1 MELEDLKQIWKEQ
14 NRILEKGIALSEQA
28 LKNVFK
34 QKANGQIEKLLE
46 WDYFS
51 LIEYIVFLIFISI
64 STYKFMDD
72 WRFLIPG
79 IFLIVFYA
87 LCTILS
93 ISDIKELHNIN
104 LFSRSIIDTKQVI
117 LKRRKQEK
125 QIMKIFLFIIPPL
138 IPSLILL
145 AVRLVHNI
153 NLLDSSHFSFFTILS
168 VGSIIL
174 SYPVVFIAYQRIC
187 LRSFRII
194 ENNLMELEKFREE

>member
-34 QKANGQIEKLLE
+34 QKANGEIEKLLE

-51 LIEYIVFLIFISI
+51 LIEYIVFLIFILI

-79 IFLIVFYA
+79 IFLIVFYT

-125 QIMKIFLFIIPPL
+125 QIMKIFLFIIPLL
-138 IPSLILL
+138 IPSLILV

-168 VGSIIL
+168 IGSIVL

-187 LRSFRII
+187 LRCFRII

>member
-14 NRILEKGIALSEQA
+14 NRILEKGIALSKQA

-34 QKANGQIEKLLE
+34 QKANGEIEKLLE

-72 WRFLIPG
+72 WRFLISG
-79 IFLIVFYA
+79 IFLMVFYV

-125 QIMKIFLFIIPPL
+125 QIMKIFLFVIPLL
-138 IPSLILL
+138 IPSLILV

-168 VGSIIL
+168 VGSIVL

-187 LRSFRII
+187 LRSFRVI
-194 ENNLMELEKFREE
+194 ENNLMELEKFREI

>member
-34 QKANGQIEKLLE
+34 QKANGEIEKLLE

-72 WRFLIPG
+72 WRFLISG
-79 IFLIVFYA
+79 IFLMVFYV

-125 QIMKIFLFIIPPL
+125 QIMKIFLFVIPLL
-138 IPSLILL
+138 IPSLILV

-168 VGSIIL
+168 VGSIVL

-187 LRSFRII
+187 LRSFRVI
-194 ENNLMELEKFREE
+194 ENNLMELEKFREI

>member
-14 NRILEKGIALSEQA
+14 NRILDKGIALSEQA

-34 QKANGQIEKLLE
+34 QKANGEIEKLLE

-51 LIEYIVFLIFISI
+51 LIEYIVFLIFILI

-104 LFSRSIIDTKQVI
+104 LFSRSIIDTKQII

-125 QIMKIFLFIIPPL
+125 QIMKIFLFIIPLL

-168 VGSIIL
+168 VGSIVL

>member
-1 MELEDLKQIWKEQ
+1 MELEDFKKIWKEQ

-28 LKNVFK
+28 LKNAFK
-34 QKANGQIEKLLE
+34 QKANGEIEKLLE
-46 WDYFS
+46 WEYFS
-51 LIEYIVFLIFISI
+51 LIEYVVFLIFISI
-64 STYKFMDD
+64 CTYKFMDD

-93 ISDIKELHNIN
+93 ISDIKELHNVN

-145 AVRLVHNI
+145 GARLVHNI

-168 VGSIIL
+168 VGSIVL

-194 ENNLMELEKFREE
+194 ENSLMDLEKFKEE

>member
-34 QKANGQIEKLLE
+34 QKANGEIEKLLE

-87 LCTILS
+87 LCAILS

-125 QIMKIFLFIIPPL
+125 QIMKIFLFIIPLL

-153 NLLDSSHFSFFTILS
+153 NLLNSSHFSFFTILS
-168 VGSIIL
+168 VGSIVL

-194 ENNLMELEKFREE
+194 ENNLMELEKFRKE

>member
-34 QKANGQIEKLLE
+34 QKANGEIEKLLA
-46 WDYFS
+46 WDYYS

-145 AVRLVHNI
+145 AVRFVHNI
-153 NLLDSSHFSFFTILS
+153 NLLDSSHISFFAILS
-168 VGSIIL
+168 VGSIVL

-194 ENNLMELEKFREE
+194 ENTIRELEKFREE